1 MNLFNLAE
9 TTFENYDK
17 TIRTYLSRVLKQIGM
32 QYTHSQLFGV
42 IFDGMRGIMQ
52 NAMFY
57 IEDALSEQNIF
68 TATRQRSVYS
78 LAKISGYEP
87 YYGAAAVGSVLGTID
102 ANLELNNKT
111 TKIYIPNY
119 SKLVNARNGL
129 SYIILLPTDYYM
141 VDLAKPIVKHEF
153 KIVQGRFDT
162 SNYYANGVPWETISI
177 NTKEL
182 WDREYFYLYVDG
194 QMWTQVPS
202 VYDMTEDGHEY
213 VLTSGYD
220 GALEVMF
227 GNGNYGAMLE
237 NGQSIEIRMIKH
249 VGLIGN
255 IGSTQDAAFVMQ
267 TSAYDS
273 LGNTV
278 NINGY
283 MGFELQNPAT
293 GGVNSDSTQFIRTMI
308 GYNSRSLVLASEDNF
323 KMFFKRFSFIGY
335 VNCWSERNSM
345 CVTATCLNN
354 VPYTLSDVD
363 DYFNLSESSM
373 LLSLAQKNMIINT
386 LANSKKTFAGVTL
399 KFQDPIIRRY
409 AIICYIT
416 VDSIYNKDVTEHSI
430 KTELAR
436 YFLGVIN
443 DTQFIA
449 KSDIIKT
456 LIDAVPSI
464 TSIDIDIISELAEQT
479 YRDGYYN
486 RYDLRLINGVYKYV
500 PVRIMY
506 EPDKTPGLDIMG
518 NIDLSSRLEIP
529 MLSGGFKYYYDK
541 EDKTVDMT
549 VNSETIPA
557 VQVYFM

>member
-1 MNLFNLAE
+1 MNLFSLTE
-9 TTFENYDK
+9 TSFENYDRS
-17 TIRTYLSRVLKQIGM
+17 IRTYLSRVLNQIGM

-87 YYGAAAVGSVLGTID
+87 YYGAAAVGSVLGQID

-129 SYIILLPTDYYM
+129 SYIILLPSDYYM

-153 KIVQGRFDT
+153 KIIQGRMDT
-162 SNYYANGVPWETISI
+162 SNYYANGVPWETITI
-177 NTKEL
+177 TTKEL

-194 QMWTQVPS
+194 ELWMQVPS
-202 VYDMTEDGHEY
+202 IYDMTEDGHEY

-227 GNGNYGAMLE
+227 GNGNYGALLE

-249 VGLIGN
+249 VGLLGN
-255 IGSTQDAAFVMQ
+255 IPTSQGAAFVMQ
-267 TSAYDS
+267 TSAFDS

-278 NINGY
+278 NLNGY

-293 GGVNSDSTQFIRTMI
+293 GGVNADSTQFIRSMI
-308 GYNSRSLVLASEDNF
+308 GFNSRSLVLASEDNF
-323 KMFFKRFSFIGY
+323 KMFFKRFSFVGY

-345 CVTATCLNN
+345 CITATCLNN
-354 VPYTLSDVD
+354 TPYSLTSVD
-363 DYFNLSESSM
+363 DYFNLSQEAM
-373 LLSLAQKNMIINT
+373 LLTPAHKEMIVST

-399 KFQDPIIRRY
+399 KFQDPIIRRF
-409 AIICYIT
+409 AIICYVT
-416 VDSIYNKDVTEHSI
+416 VDSVYNKDVTEHSI
-430 KTELAR
+430 ETTLAK
-436 YFLGVIN
+436 YFLSVID

-449 KSDIIKT
+449 KSDLIKAI
-456 LIDAVPSI
+456 LDDVDSI

-479 YRDGYYN
+479 YFNGYYN
-486 RYDLRLINGVYKYV
+486 KYELRLINGVYKYV
-500 PVRIMY
+500 PIKVMY
-506 EPDKTPGLDIMG
+506 ESNKSPGLDIMG
-518 NIDLSSRLEIP
+518 NISLDSRLEIP
-529 MLSGGFKYYYDK
+529 LLNGGFKYYYNKDS
-541 EDKTVDMT
+541 KTFNID
-549 VNSETIPA
+549 SETVKP
-557 VQVYFM
+557 VQVYFV